1 LVDVDLFGQIIE
13 FLSDNIDFWFGSEEP
28 TQESG
33 ETILVRVK
41 FSILVQK
48 LAIPSLEKSSVNIR
62 LLFLN
67 LHRFK
72 RIEAVQEFSSRR
84 EDLELISFDLFC
96 HIVDSELWVLNATID
111 ESDDVALEH
120 GVLLEKTMA

>member
-1 LVDVDLFGQIIE
+1 MVNVDLFGQIIE

-33 ETILVRVK
+33 KTILVRVK

-48 LAIPSLEKSSVNIR
+48 LAILSLEKPSVNIR

-72 RIEAVQEFSSRR
+72 RIEAVQ
-84 EDLELISFDLFC
+84 
-96 HIVDSELWVLNATID
+96 
-111 ESDDVALEH
+111 
-120 GVLLEKTMA
+120 